1 MKLLL
6 LLVGSVSS
14 LVGCMLLFGVVPNCD
29 HPTELHWWMFGP
41 VFCRTGFDSGMPMEP
56 SAIFAI
62 PLLLI
67 LAVWLKRKF
76 FREKDT
82 S

>member
-1 MKLLL
+1 MA
-6 LLVGSVSS
+6 
-14 LVGCMLLFGVVPNCD
+14 LFGVVPDCGQ
-29 HPTELHWWMFGP
+29 PTGLHWWVFGP
-41 VFCRTGFDSGMPMEP
+41 VFCRTGFDPAMPMEP
-56 SAIFAI
+56 SVIYAI
-62 PLLLI
+62 PLLLM